1 MGALQILHCTTAL
14 PDAIFRMGGSK
25 LRRRS
30 MGIFTEFFAKPR
42 PLRAGRQSRG
52 MLILNAMGSAEL
64 SDLGIKPA
72 DFPHIAR
79 DMASKRRF

>member
-1 MGALQILHCTTAL
+1 
-14 PDAIFRMGGSK
+14 
-25 LRRRS
+25 
-30 MGIFTEFFAKPR
+30 MGILTEFFAKPR
-42 PLRAGRQSRG
+42 PMRPSHQSRG